1 MPRSRHP
8 APICFDNPTRFPEV
22 PMAIDINSLSPK
34 ELDALINQAKKRRT
48 TLAKRKPIAT
58 VRSKLTQLAR
68 AEGYSIEELL
78 GAGAS
83 GRGEGAARGPKA
95 GKTATRRSAAK
106 GSKVAPKYRNPDNP
120 AETWSGRGKQPRWLA
135 AHTGQGRSLDEFK
148 IQ

>member
-1 MPRSRHP
+1 
-8 APICFDNPTRFPEV
+8 
-22 PMAIDINSLSPK
+22 MAIDINSLSPK

-48 TLAKRKPIAT
+48 TLAKRKPLAT

-68 AEGYSIEELL
+68 AEGYSIEELFG
-78 GAGAS
+78 GAA
-83 GRGEGAARGPKA
+83 GRGEGTTRGLKA
-95 GKTATRRSAAK
+95 GKTAARKSAAK

-135 AHTGQGRSLDEFK
+135 AYTGQGRNLDEFK